1 MMSQNRKTS
10 TQSHLTLVEVTRHL
24 WDILIAF
31 LYRFLTCVSAP
42 QLGTGEPE
50 AKVRDRLTNKQLFSS
65 SRLLMLYAYML
76 SQLERLNPST

>member
-1 MMSQNRKTS
+1 M
-10 TQSHLTLVEVTRHL
+10 
-24 WDILIAF
+24 WDIPIAF

-65 SRLLMLYAYML
+65 SRLLMLYASLL